1 MSTTPLHSGAGRV
14 RVCEGPLGKGIHA
27 RRSLEAGESILEF
40 SGPILTHRQVI
51 ALGEAQ
57 AFAVQIGP
65 DRYIDTEPLGRFAN
79 HSCAPNAGVVKDRV
93 LIALRPIAAGEEVR
107 FDYST
112 TMSENYWT
120 LACRCQESKCRGVIR
135 DFHLIPAA
143 LQEQYIERGIVQ
155 AFIVQEWEQR
165 QLRLA
170 EAHLLLGVSA
180 GARPVGSF
188 QRSRSALS

>member
-27 RRSLEAGESILEF
+27 RRPLETGEPILEF

-51 ALGEAQ
+51 ALGDAQ
-57 AFAVQIGP
+57 AYALQIGP
-65 DRYIDTEPLGRFAN
+65 DRYFDPEPLGRFAN
-79 HSCAPNAGVVKDRV
+79 HSCVPNAGIKNDRV
-93 LIALRPIAAGEEVR
+93 LVALQPIATGEEVR
-107 FDYST
+107 FDFST

-135 DFHLIPAA
+135 DFHLIPPA
-143 LQEQYIERGIVQ
+143 LQAYYIERGIVQ
-155 AFIVQEWEQR
+155 GFIVQEWDQR

-180 GARPVGSF
+180 GAKPVGSF
-188 QRSRSALS
+188 QSSPAAQT